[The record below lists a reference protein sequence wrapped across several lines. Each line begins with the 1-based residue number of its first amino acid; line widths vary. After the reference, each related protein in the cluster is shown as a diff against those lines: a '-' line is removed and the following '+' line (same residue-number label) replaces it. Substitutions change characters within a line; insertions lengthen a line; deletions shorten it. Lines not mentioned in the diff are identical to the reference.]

1 MRIKIAQ
8 SCAACPESNVSYW
21 MHNGLVNSDGGD
33 FTIRE
38 TLHDCEEA
46 LSSSKVLNGVAK
58 PVMDDAQKCI
68 NKLHNE
74 LESKLADDLHTA
86 EILKD
91 LLQGALKLIN
101 AYLNKPEWLSVVLSL
116 AELEK
121 EVKEVLDILGLLAAG
136 STYAEVLQQLKERAL
151 MKAELTE
158 EDLLRAIEERSRE
171 EK

>member
-1 MRIKIAQ
+1 
-8 SCAACPESNVSYW
+8 
-21 MHNGLVNSDGGD
+21 
-33 FTIRE
+33 
-38 TLHDCEEA
+38 
-46 LSSSKVLNGVAK
+46 
-58 PVMDDAQKCI
+58 MDDAQKCI

>member
-1 MRIKIAQ
+1 MGTHYRSHINYSVSRIE
-8 SCAACPESNVSYW
+8 AASESVFY
-21 MHNGLVNSDGGD
+21 
-33 FTIRE
+33 IYQ